1 MIKRLHGL
9 FIDNP
14 SKNDKLV
21 IYGRSFTDA
30 GIMQMIRLKIF
41 ELPLEQLAEDNFEL
55 MFTLEPVEKVK

>member
-21 IYGRSFTDA
+21 LYGRSFTNE
-30 GIMQMIRLKIF
+30 GEVVLLRLKIF
-41 ELPLEQLAEDNFEL
+41 ELPLEQFANDNFEL
-55 MFTLEPVEKVK
+55 MFTLEPVEKAK